1 MRYAGFLPRFKT
13 RFLMVSPFPGTSFYI
28 RSSDAF
34 WLTFFGALL
43 AFMLVLGAATGSYQ
57 LSLMKSWHIIATP
70 EPAPDRLVRIIWEFR
85 LPRLFAAAL
94 CGAALSIAG
103 VILQSVTRN
112 ALASPGLIGVEAGAS
127 VTMLVFVVMAPG
139 IIPAFWLPVCAM
151 LGGFLVASFIWSLSS
166 LSGYSPIRLVLIGV
180 GITSMLSAL
189 SEILITYG
197 DIDLVESALMWLGG
211 SLHQVSW
218 LQVDVMVMWLVVA
231 GSLAWL
237 CFRQLNL
244 LVLGDK
250 VAFSRGVNNR
260 YIVPFLLL
268 LSVAL
273 TSSSVATAGTLT
285 FVGLIAPHIARRFC
299 ADRHGALIPLSA
311 IIGACLVV
319 LGDTLGRAVFAPL
332 QLPAGLVLVLVGAP
346 YFILLMSRLRKA

>member
-1 MRYAGFLPRFKT
+1 MKLFSFPS
-13 RFLMVSPFPGTSFYI
+13 RFLRIKPFPGVSLHT
-28 RSSDAF
+28 RSSDIF
-34 WLTFFGALL
+34 WLILFAVLL
-43 AFMLVLGAATGSYQ
+43 LFVLLWGAATGSYQ
-57 LSLMKSWHIIATP
+57 LSLLKSWHIIFAP
-70 EPAPDRLVRIIWEFR
+70 ESEPDKLVRVIWEFR

-94 CGAALSIAG
+94 CGAALAIAG
-103 VILQSVTRN
+103 VILQSITRN

-127 VTMLVFVVMAPG
+127 VTMLIFVVIVPG

-151 LGGFLVASFIWSLSS
+151 LGGFLVAGCIWALASH
-166 LSGYSPIRLVLIGV
+166 SGYSPIRLVLVGV
-180 GITSMLSAL
+180 GITSMLSAF
-189 SEILITYG
+189 SEMLITYG
-197 DIDLVESALMWLGG
+197 DIELVESALMWLGG

-218 LQVDVMVMWLVVA
+218 SQVEVMIIWLAVSGA
-231 GSLAWL
+231 LAWL

-250 VAFSRGVNNR
+250 VAFSRGVDNR
-260 YIVPFLLL
+260 KVVPFLLL

-299 ADRHGALIPLSA
+299 SDRHGALIPLSA
-311 IIGACLVV
+311 LIGACLVV
-319 LGDTLGRAVFAPL
+319 LGDTLGRTLFAPL

-346 YFILLMSRLRKA
+346 YFIILMSRLRKT